1 MTMPRSARCSD
12 DGARHPGTDIRIV
25 DRLAAVGAEIVDL
38 VSEPCQRRHE
48 MLFQRK
54 ASMVGADRDPHD
66 CGIIACGLGHHHE
79 ARRAARAQRSP
90 VDLQV
95 RRGRDR
101 CRRRRSG
108 RRRRPPR
115 PAGRICALQRSIR
128 DRPAHV
134 LPRRGAAR
142 SVAVARA
149 AAAGVR
155 ISHLPRARRHGL
167 PAGARRSGPVA
178 RAGRRSLRRL
188 PRAAGAGADDRSDA
202 AGDHGAARRADRAG
216 RHPGEERPAGPAPRG
231 SRAARRGPVRHGAR
245 DDRGARRAGR
255 LRRRSVSRTE
265 DRAVPRPAR
274 EPDRGRAGT
283 RTAACS
289 MPSATTAGSR

>member
-1 MTMPRSARCSD
+1 
-12 DGARHPGTDIRIV
+12 
-25 DRLAAVGAEIVDL
+25 
-38 VSEPCQRRHE
+38 

-54 ASMVGADRDPHD
+54 AGMVGADRDPHD
-66 CGIIACGLGHHHE
+66 CGIIACG
-79 ARRAARAQRSP
+79 ARSP
-90 VDLQV
+90 SRERGEQRVRNGHPWIYKSDVVATDAAGGDLVAVVDQ
-95 RRGRDR
+95 
-101 CRRRRSG
+101 
-108 RRRRPPR
+108 PR

-155 ISHLPRARRHGL
+155 ISHVARPRRHGL

-202 AGDHGAARRADRAG
+202 AGDHGAARRVARAG
-216 RHPGEERPAGPAPRG
+216 RHPGEERSRGPRSSRVSSSASRSCTARCRTTIEVREGAIVYAVDPYHGQKTGLFLDQREN
-231 SRAARRGPVRHGAR
+231 RAAAA
-245 DDRGARRAGR
+245 D
-255 LRRRSVSRTE
+255 
-265 DRAVPRPAR
+265 
-274 EPDRGRAGT
+274 T